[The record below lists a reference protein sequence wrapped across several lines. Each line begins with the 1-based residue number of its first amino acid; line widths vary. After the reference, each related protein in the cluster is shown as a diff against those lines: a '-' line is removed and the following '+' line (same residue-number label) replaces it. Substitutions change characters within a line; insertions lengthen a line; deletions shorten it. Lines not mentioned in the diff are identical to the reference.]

1 MCLILSFN
9 CRVLRCSLLTAS
21 TAMVC
26 QRSAATALTAAAV
39 LTGLPLHAWAEE
51 AQNSTVAAR
60 SLRGSNGRHLQVVC
74 SFENEPCSP
83 NGQHQCCGG
92 LECQTSNGIDMVC
105 QQRPPY
111 PPPAEPPVCLRINE

>member
-9 CRVLRCSLLTAS
+9 CRALCRSLLTAS
-21 TAMVC
+21 TDMVC

-39 LTGLPLHAWAEE
+39 LTGFPLHAWAEE
-51 AQNSTVAAR
+51 AQNSTVASR
-60 SLRGSNGRHLQVVC
+60 SLRGSNGRQLQIVC

-92 LECQTSNGIDMVC
+92 LECQASGLLDGPDMVC
-105 QQRPPY
+105 QQRPP
-111 PPPAEPPVCLRINE
+111 PAE